1 MSGSSTDSSGH
12 VIESVTVEIDAPA
25 AYVWGVLIDYP
36 RYPEWN
42 PFTVKVETTLVI
54 GDPIDLYLPQPDGAD
69 GTSLNR
75 EFIRVV
81 DAPHHLRY
89 DTADEM
95 PGLFAYRDQWIDP
108 LGPDRCAYRTTDTMS
123 GELADWVVETNGPW
137 VKAGFDEMAAAL
149 KARAES
155 LYAAER

>member
-1 MSGSSTDSSGH
+1 MSDAEL
-12 VIESVTVEIDAPA
+12 VVESVTVEIDAPA
-25 AYVWGVLIDYP
+25 AYVWEVLVDYP

-42 PFTVKVETTLVI
+42 PFTVRVDTTLVI
-54 GDPIDLYLPQPDGAD
+54 GDPIDLYLPNPDGTD
-69 GTSLNR
+69 GTFLNR

-95 PGLFAYRDQWIDP
+95 PGLFAARDQWVEP
-108 LGPDRCAYRTTDTMS
+108 LGTDRCAYRTTDAMS
-123 GELADWVVETNGPW
+123 GELAAWVVETNGPW

-149 KARAES
+149 KVRAES